1 MGVSIAF
8 WLVGHTTAMDVLS
21 HLPHVPPL
29 WREGLMG
36 LEAAALLRSPVW
48 RGTGLSRGDGRP
60 VLLIP
65 GFLAGDNSLGVM
77 THWLRGLGYRTRS
90 AGIRAN
96 IDCSAS
102 ITDALEARLEE
113 MHRKHGDK
121 VAIIGQSRGGT
132 LARALA
138 VRRPD
143 LVSGIV
149 ALGSPTRSMLHV
161 HPVVLGSVGIVG
173 LLGSLKV
180 RQAFTLNCL
189 RGECCV
195 KFRDE
200 LRTPPAEE
208 VGFVSIYSK
217 GDGIVDWHAC
227 VDPFAHQ
234 NIEVH
239 SSHCGMSVNAE
250 VYGHVAEAL
259 ASFAGT
265 AAGDD
270 DVRWL
275 HAA

>member
-1 MGVSIAF
+1 
-8 WLVGHTTAMDVLS
+8 
-21 HLPHVPPL
+21 VPPL
-29 WREGLMG
+29 WREGLLG
-36 LEAAALLRSPVW
+36 LEAASLLRSPVW
-48 RGTGLSRGDGRP
+48 RGTGLSRGDERP

-65 GFLAGDNSLGVM
+65 GFLAGDNSLSLM

-102 ITDALEARLEE
+102 VTDALEARIEE
-113 MHRKHGDK
+113 MSARYGGP
-121 VAIIGQSRGGT
+121 VAIVGQSRGGII
-132 LARALA
+132 ARALA
-138 VRRPD
+138 VRRPE

-149 ALGSPTRSMLHV
+149 TLGSPTKSMLQV
-161 HPVVLGSVGIVG
+161 HPAVLGSIGVVS
-173 LLGSLKV
+173 LLGSLKL
-180 RQAFTLNCL
+180 RQAFTFSCL
-189 RGECCV
+189 RGECCL

-200 LRTPPAEE
+200 LRTPPSED

-250 VYGHVAEAL
+250 VYRHVAEAL
-259 ASFAGT
+259 AGFA
-265 AAGDD
+265 AVEAYDD
-270 DVRWL
+270 DIRWL

>member
-1 MGVSIAF
+1 MEVR
-8 WLVGHTTAMDVLS
+8 LP
-21 HLPHVPPL
+21 LPHVPPL
-29 WREGLMG
+29 WREGLLG

-48 RGTGLSRGDGRP
+48 RGTGLSRGEDRP

-65 GFLAGDNSLGVM
+65 GFLAGDNSLGLM

-113 MHRKHGDK
+113 MHARSGKP
-121 VAIIGQSRGGT
+121 VAIIGQSRGGII
-132 LARALA
+132 ARALA

-149 ALGSPTRSMLHV
+149 TMGSPTKSMLQV
-161 HPVVLGSVGIVG
+161 HPVVLGSIGAVG
-173 LLGSLKV
+173 LIGSLKL
-180 RQAFTLNCL
+180 RQAFTLKCL
-189 RGECCV
+189 RGDCCL

-200 LRTPPAEE
+200 LRTPPPEE

-217 GDGIVDWHAC
+217 HDGIVDWRAC

-234 NIEVH
+234 NLEVG
-239 SSHCGMSVNAE
+239 SSHCGMSVHAD
-250 VYGHVAEAL
+250 VYRHVAEAL
-259 ASFAGT
+259 AGFAHVEPY
-265 AAGDD
+265 DD
-270 DVRWL
+270 DIRWL
-275 HAA
+275 RAA